1 MPTVPPR
8 LTLATLYVQ
17 LGNLDDALA
26 LLEAEPNL
34 SEGEGVGGT
43 AEDGL
48 GGEGEGTASAPKEH
62 GIQVSRSNI
71 DV

>member
-1 MPTVPPR
+1 M
-8 LTLATLYVQ
+8 Q

-43 AEDGL
+43 AGEGL
-48 GGEGEGTASAPKEH
+48 EGEGEGMASAPKEH
-62 GIQVSRSNI
+62 GIQVSRSNV